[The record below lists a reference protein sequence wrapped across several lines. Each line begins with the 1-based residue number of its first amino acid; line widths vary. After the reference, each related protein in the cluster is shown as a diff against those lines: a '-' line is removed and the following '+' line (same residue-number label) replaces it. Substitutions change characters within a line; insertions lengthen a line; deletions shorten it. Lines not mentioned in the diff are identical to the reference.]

1 MAPFISFEGI
11 DGSGKTTQLG
21 LVENHLRSLNIEV
34 VVAREPGGTEVGE
47 SIRQIL
53 LHSKTARLQP
63 ISELLL
69 YYASRHQ
76 NLCQNILPALQAG
89 RWVLCDRFADA
100 SLAYQGYGRGI
111 DLQFIQQL
119 NRAVV
124 QQRQPDLTV
133 LIDIDPALALSRAR
147 ERNRQNVVD
156 ETRFEKESLE
166 FFHRVRQGY
175 LKIAQTEPE
184 RVRIVSGN
192 LSIEE
197 VHQEILML
205 LPYGIQ

>member
-147 ERNRQNVVD
+147 ERNRHNVVD

-175 LKIAQTEPE
+175 LKIAQTELE
-184 RVRIVSGN
+184 RVRIVNGN
-192 LSIEE
+192 QSIEE

-205 LPYGIQ
+205 LPYGIH